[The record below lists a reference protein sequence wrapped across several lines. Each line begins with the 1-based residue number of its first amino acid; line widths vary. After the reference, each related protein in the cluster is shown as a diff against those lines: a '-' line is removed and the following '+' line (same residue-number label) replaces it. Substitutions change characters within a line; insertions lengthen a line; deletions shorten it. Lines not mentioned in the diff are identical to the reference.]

1 MRQYE
6 IDEDE
11 DGPYV
16 VIEKHSGG
24 GLGNF
29 FVGLAIGA
37 GLALLF
43 APQSGE
49 ETRRGIKRRARTA
62 RDTVQ
67 GAVTDAA
74 DAVADTFH
82 DARRRVEDRL
92 DDARRAVDMKREQV
106 TRAVEAGRA
115 AAQAARDELERR
127 IAETKT
133 AYRTGAE
140 GARPRRATTEPATVT
155 SSVDDETEET

>member
-1 MRQYE
+1 MRDYE
-6 IDEDE
+6 FDEDE
-11 DGPYV
+11 GPYV

-24 GLGNF
+24 LSNF

-49 ETRRGIKRRARTA
+49 ETRRGIRRRARTA

-74 DAVADTFH
+74 DAVVDTFQ
-82 DARRRVEDRL
+82 DARRKVEDRI
-92 DDARRAVDMKREQV
+92 DDARRAVDIKREQV
-106 TRAVEAGRA
+106 SRAVEAGRA

-133 AYRTGAE
+133 AYRTGE
-140 GARPRRATTEPATVT
+140 DNARPARRQQPAAVT
-155 SSVDDETEET
+155 PTVDDASEET